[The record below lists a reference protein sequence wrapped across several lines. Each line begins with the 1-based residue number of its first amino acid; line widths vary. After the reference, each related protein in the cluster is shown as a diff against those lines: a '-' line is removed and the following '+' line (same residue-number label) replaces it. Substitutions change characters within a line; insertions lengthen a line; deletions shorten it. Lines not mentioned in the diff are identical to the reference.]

1 MDLKLKSIKYL
12 VYAITF
18 LVIFPYTSSVLSFT
32 YPQTTTLS
40 TTYKDIL
47 VVEKD
52 GIYICDSSFSRIK
65 STLYSFTD
73 EDKITTL
80 SKLSTT
86 IIKKSSY
93 VILILSNYK
102 LYIIKTSTGILL
114 YHSEDKLISD
124 EEPKYVDLTYIYTPG
139 DQTFYFTIGYISDN
153 NYLKIK
159 YYKLSGTYSVSINSY
174 NTLSFNSVTR
184 I

>member
-52 GIYICDSSFSRIK
+52 GIIYAILVLVELK
-65 STLYSFTD
+65 VLY
-73 EDKITTL
+73 
-80 SKLSTT
+80 
-86 IIKKSSY
+86 
-93 VILILSNYK
+93 ILS
-102 LYIIKTSTGILL
+102 LM
-114 YHSEDKLISD
+114 
-124 EEPKYVDLTYIYTPG
+124 
-139 DQTFYFTIGYISDN
+139 
-153 NYLKIK
+153 
-159 YYKLSGTYSVSINSY
+159 
-174 NTLSFNSVTR
+174 R
-184 I
+184 IR